1 MTSTTKNTNPST
13 DPETLRHIR
22 LHVKDS
28 LYRALRHRLADSPPG
43 VSISS
48 LIAELLE
55 VALDLDA

>member
-1 MTSTTKNTNPST
+1 MARKKNTVT
-13 DPETLRHIR
+13 TTEPEPVRHIR
-22 LHVKDS
+22 LHVQDS

-55 VALDLDA
+55 VALDFDA